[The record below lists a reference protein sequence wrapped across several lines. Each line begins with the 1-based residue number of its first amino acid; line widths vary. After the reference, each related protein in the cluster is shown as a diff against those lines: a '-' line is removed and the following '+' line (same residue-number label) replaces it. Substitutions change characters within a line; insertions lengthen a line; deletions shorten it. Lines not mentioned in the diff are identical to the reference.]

1 MLQIRKN
8 MTKIAAFCF
17 IFIGVFGLYRLNAQ
31 NATVTVNQ
39 NKSIDK
45 LMDFKRD
52 IRTNTIYKIQIFQST
67 QPKLAEEA
75 RDEFKI
81 KYRGWPTRIEFNTP
95 NYKVWVGT
103 FKDKLEADRA
113 LAALKKDYMYAFIF
127 EPKTDFKKRQ

>member
-1 MLQIRKN
+1 MKK
-8 MTKIAAFCF
+8 T
-17 IFIGVFGLYRLNAQ
+17 GVFSLLLMCFLMSSGLYSQ
-31 NATVTVNQ
+31 SATVTVNQ

-75 RDEFKI
+75 LDEFKL
-81 KYRGWPTRIEFNTP
+81 KYRDWPTRIEFNTP

-127 EPKTDFKKRQ
+127 QPKTDFKQQQ